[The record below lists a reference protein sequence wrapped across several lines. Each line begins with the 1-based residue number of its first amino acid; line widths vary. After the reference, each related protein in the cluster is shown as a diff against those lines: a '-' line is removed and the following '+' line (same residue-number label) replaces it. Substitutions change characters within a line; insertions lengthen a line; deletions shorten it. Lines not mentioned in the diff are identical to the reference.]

1 MTKEIRRKNV
11 DMLHGSIMKSLLIF
25 SLPIMGSNIFQQ
37 MYNMVDTMIV
47 GNVLGETSLAAIGA
61 GSPIYELLVGFAVG
75 IGGGL
80 SIVTARSYGCG
91 DRKLLK
97 KSVACAIVIAVTVA
111 VALTVVAQLGTR
123 PLLVLLN
130 TPNEILGEV
139 QKYISTITLFLIVM
153 VIYNLCS
160 GILRAIGNSVMPL
173 VFLIVSSVLNV
184 GLDLLFIIKFKMG
197 VQGAAIATVLAQGVS
212 VVLCIIY
219 IWKRSQILIPG
230 KEDFKVEKKLAADM
244 ISQGL
249 SMGFMNCIVSTGTVI
264 LQSGINNLGYLTIAG
279 HTAARKSISFCSI
292 PINSMSQAISTF
304 VSQNRGADQP
314 KRIRRAIRDGI
325 IYDIFVAAFV
335 TIVAG
340 AMAPKLIALISGSHE
355 SVILQ
360 NGSMYVRFA
369 SPFLAA
375 VGIVVSVRC
384 SLQGLGQKVLPLVSS
399 VIEFLGKI
407 VFASLLIPRFQY
419 YAVIFCEPTVWCLMA
434 VQLLYSF
441 YTDPY
446 IRSAKSR

>member
-1 MTKEIRRKNV
+1 
-11 DMLHGSIMKSLLIF
+11 
-25 SLPIMGSNIFQQ
+25 
-37 MYNMVDTMIV
+37 
-47 GNVLGETSLAAIGA
+47 
-61 GSPIYELLVGFAVG
+61 
-75 IGGGL
+75 
-80 SIVTARSYGCG
+80 
-91 DRKLLK
+91 
-97 KSVACAIVIAVTVA
+97 
-111 VALTVVAQLGTR
+111 
-123 PLLVLLN
+123 
-130 TPNEILGEV
+130 
-139 QKYISTITLFLIVM
+139 
-153 VIYNLCS
+153 
-160 GILRAIGNSVMPL
+160 
-173 VFLIVSSVLNV
+173 
-184 GLDLLFIIKFKMG
+184 
-197 VQGAAIATVLAQGVS
+197 
-212 VVLCIIY
+212 
-219 IWKRSQILIPG
+219 
-230 KEDFKVEKKLAADM
+230 
-244 ISQGL
+244 
-249 SMGFMNCIVSTGTVI
+249 
-264 LQSGINNLGYLTIAG
+264 
-279 HTAARKSISFCSI
+279 
-292 PINSMSQAISTF
+292 MSQAISTF